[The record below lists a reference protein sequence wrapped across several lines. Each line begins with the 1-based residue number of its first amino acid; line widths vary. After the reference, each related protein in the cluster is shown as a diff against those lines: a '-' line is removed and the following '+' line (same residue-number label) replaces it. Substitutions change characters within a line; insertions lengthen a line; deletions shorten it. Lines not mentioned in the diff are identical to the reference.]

1 MGLNLS
7 YLCAFHNYT
16 HCIFYWLKLQW
27 CCFLCGFVYMWVF
40 APFHKY
46 GFKYFSFCVCCTA
59 LVKLCDSM
67 AGIVFIFWVCWC
79 AVLWN
84 ELLESWF
91 WVGRCGSS
99 ASVFSADRFHQSCK
113 IQMRN
118 FPGIVIEVRSE
129 DTCGLS
135 RKSHG
140 ASVPFHLLRSCHSD
154 LCIL

>member
-1 MGLNLS
+1 
-7 YLCAFHNYT
+7 
-16 HCIFYWLKLQW
+16 
-27 CCFLCGFVYMWVF
+27 MWVF

-67 AGIVFIFWVCWC
+67 AGIVLSFESAGVQYCGMNYWKAGFEW
-79 AVLWN
+79 AV
-84 ELLESWF
+84 
-91 WVGRCGSS
+91 VAVYSS

-118 FPGIVIEVRSE
+118 FPGIVIEIRSE

-140 ASVPFHLLRSCHSD
+140 ASVPFHRLRSCHSD
-154 LCIL
+154 LCIF